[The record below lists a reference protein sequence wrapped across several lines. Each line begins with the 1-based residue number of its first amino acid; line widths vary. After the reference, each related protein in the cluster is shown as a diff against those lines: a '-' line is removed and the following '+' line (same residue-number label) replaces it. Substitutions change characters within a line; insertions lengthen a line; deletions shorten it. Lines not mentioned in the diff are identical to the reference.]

1 MKKTVLVTGASRGI
15 GFCIA
20 ETFARRGY
28 NVFATYNKTEDTLPA
43 LSEKL
48 SAEGFSLTPVFC
60 DVSDE
65 MSIKALFETVGEL
78 DILINNA
85 GVAGFSLLSDI
96 TSSEWDRMI
105 DTNLKSVFLM
115 SREASK
121 SMIRKQSGKIIN
133 ISSVWGIVGA
143 SCESHYS
150 ASKAGVI
157 GFTRA
162 LAKELG
168 PSGICVNCIAPGVI
182 ETEMNAHLSTE
193 DMAVLCEETPLG
205 RIGKPEDV
213 AHAALFFAEAD
224 FVTGETL
231 SVGGGFGM

>member
-1 MKKTVLVTGASRGI
+1 MKVLVTGASRGI

-20 ETFARRGY
+20 ESFARRGDT
-28 NVFATYNKTEDTLPA
+28 VFAVYNKTESTLPPLA
-43 LSEKL
+43 EKL
-48 SAEGFSLTPVFC
+48 DELGFTLTPIRC

-65 MSIKALFETVGEL
+65 DEVCDMLQKIGDV

-85 GVAGFSLLSDI
+85 GIAQFSLLSDI
-96 TSSEWDRMI
+96 TSDDWNRML
-105 DTNLKSVFLM
+105 DVNLKSAFLL
-115 SREASK
+115 SRECSRG
-121 SMIRKQSGKIIN
+121 MIRRQFGRIIN
-133 ISSVWGIVGA
+133 ISSVWGVVGG

-150 ASKAGVI
+150 ASKAGLI

-168 PSGICVNCIAPGVI
+168 PSGITVNCIAPGVI
-182 ETEMNAHLSTE
+182 ETEMNSRLS
-193 DMAVLCEETPLG
+193 DADKLALCDETPLG
-205 RIGKPEDV
+205 RLGTPEDV
-213 AHAALFFAEAD
+213 TNAALFFADAS